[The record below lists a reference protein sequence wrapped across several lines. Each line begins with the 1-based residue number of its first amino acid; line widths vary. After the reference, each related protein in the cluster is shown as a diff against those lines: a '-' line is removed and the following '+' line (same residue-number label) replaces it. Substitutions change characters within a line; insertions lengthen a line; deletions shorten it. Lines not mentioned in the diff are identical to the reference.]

1 MHPGLRQESISHMW
15 NRQSGRVCTI
25 TLLVALS
32 GSVGA
37 VRAQTKNEES
47 RRPRLTLRAT
57 PNLGVA
63 PARVV
68 LTAELVGGANDFEEY
83 YCPTVEWDWD
93 DDTRSEQTSDC
104 EPYESG
110 KSEIR
115 RRFTVEHIFR
125 RPGEYRLSMR
135 LKQRDK
141 IVGAATTNISIRP
154 GISND

>member
-1 MHPGLRQESISHMW
+1 MRTL
-15 NRQSGRVCTI
+15 QSEFV
-25 TLLVALS
+25 VAIALWAAVI
-32 GSVGA
+32 GSPTD
-37 VRAQTKNEES
+37 AQSPSKSEEA
-47 RRPRLTLRAT
+47 RRPKFSLRAT

-68 LTAELVGGANDFEEY
+68 LTAELMGGANDFEEY

-93 DDTRSEQTSDC
+93 DDTRSEFTSDC

-115 RRFTVEHIFR
+115 RRFSVEHIFR
-125 RPGEYRLSMR
+125 RPGEYKLSVR

-141 IVGAATTNISIRP
+141 IVGTATTNLSIRP
-154 GISND
+154 GISG